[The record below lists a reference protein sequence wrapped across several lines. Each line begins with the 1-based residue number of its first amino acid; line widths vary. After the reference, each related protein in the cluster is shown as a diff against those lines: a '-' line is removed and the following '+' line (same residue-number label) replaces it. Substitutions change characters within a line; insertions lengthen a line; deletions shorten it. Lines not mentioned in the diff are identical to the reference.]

1 MAACYTWI
9 VEKSLL
15 DMVDHR
21 YSWMGYYK
29 DGCVTSGHLRRK
41 QSILPTAAMSPS
53 YHQLQKTLKWLMQF
67 CLGQSQAT
75 LNRGQRHILP
85 YFCFS

>member
-15 DMVDHR
+15 DMADHR

-41 QSILPTAAMSPS
+41 QSILPTAATSPS
-53 YHQLQKTLKWLMQF
+53 YHQLQKALK
-67 CLGQSQAT
+67 
-75 LNRGQRHILP
+75 
-85 YFCFS
+85 